1 VRYLLRLTCFGEL
14 LTSSLTVLYRGEKVE
29 NVGEE
34 GFDHGGLKLHKKASP
49 TS

>member
-1 VRYLLRLTCFGEL
+1 MRCLLRLTCFSEL
-14 LTSSLTVLYRGEKVE
+14 LTTSLTMLYHGEKVE

-34 GFDHGGLKLHKKASP
+34 GFDHGGLKTQLKALP